1 MLFRNH
7 SGCYRSHWYSLYDG
21 NFVRPYCKKCAP
33 AFRKLYSGK
42 LQYLRREQ
50 SNKISISLPK
60 ILFHLGTIFGQ
71 TSHWAIL
78 LSRIVELASEK
89 NGESLVLTFFP
100 HPRMVL
106 RPEEHGVELL
116 STTTEKVDLLRESGI
131 NHLVIHPFSRDFS
144 AMSASQFI
152 QTIIAQK
159 LQASKLVI
167 GYDHRFGNQRAGS
180 ISELRLSGQKLGFE
194 VEEIPEQDIDAIA
207 ISSTRIRKALKDGR
221 VGEAAA
227 LLGRPYSLSGIVVRG
242 NRIGHSIGFP
252 TANIRIPESYKL
264 IPSEGVYLARFG
276 FGGKSFH
283 SMVSIGRRPTLE
295 SNGKLSIEA
304 HVLDFRVLIS

>member
-1 MLFRNH
+1 MKIYQSIDEFKPVNGLVVTIGTF
-7 SGCYRSHWYSLYDG
+7 DG
-21 NFVRPYCKKCAP
+21 V
-33 AFRKLYSGK
+33 
-42 LQYLRREQ
+42 
-50 SNKISISLPK
+50 
-60 ILFHLGTIFGQ
+60 HLG
-71 TSHWAIL
+71 HRKL

-144 AMSASQFI
+144 EMLAGQFI
-152 QTIIAQK
+152 QSVIVQK

-167 GYDHRFGNQRAGS
+167 GYDHRFGNQRTGS
-180 ISELRLSGQKLGFE
+180 IRELLQSGQKLGFE
-194 VEEIPEQDIDAIA
+194 VEEIPQQDIDTMA
-207 ISSTRIRKALKDGR
+207 ISSTRIRNALKEGR

-264 IPSEGVYLARFG
+264 IPSEGVYVARFV
-276 FGGKSFH
+276 FAGKSYN

-295 SNGKLSIEA
+295 SHGKLSIEA
-304 HVLDFRVLIS
+304 HVLDFNDDLYGAVVSVYLLEKLRDNIRFQDLDALKSQLQIDRQATMEFFKQQP

>member
-1 MLFRNH
+1 MKIYQSIDEFVPVEGLVVTIGTF
-7 SGCYRSHWYSLYDG
+7 DG
-21 NFVRPYCKKCAP
+21 V
-33 AFRKLYSGK
+33 
-42 LQYLRREQ
+42 
-50 SNKISISLPK
+50 
-60 ILFHLGTIFGQ
+60 HLG
-71 TSHWAIL
+71 HRKL
-78 LSRIVELASEK
+78 LSRIVELASEN

-131 NHLVIHPFSRDFS
+131 SHLVIQPFSRDFS

-152 QTIIAQK
+152 QTIIVQK
-159 LQASKLVI
+159 LQTSKLVI
-167 GYDHRFGNQRAGS
+167 GYDHRFGNQRTGS
-180 ISELRLSGQKLGFE
+180 ISELRQSGQKLGFE

-207 ISSTRIRKALKDGR
+207 ISSTRIRNALKEGR
-221 VGEAAA
+221 AGEATA

-242 NRIGHSIGFP
+242 NRIGHTIGFP

-264 IPSEGVYLARFG
+264 VPSEGVYVAKFV
-276 FGGKSFH
+276 FAGKSFN

-295 SNGKLSIEA
+295 SQGKLSIEA
-304 HVLDFRVLIS
+304 HVLDFNDDLYGAVVSVYLLEKLRENIRFQDLDALKSQLQLDRQATREFFKQQP

>member
-1 MLFRNH
+1 MKIYQSIDEFVPVEGLVVTIGTF
-7 SGCYRSHWYSLYDG
+7 DG
-21 NFVRPYCKKCAP
+21 V
-33 AFRKLYSGK
+33 
-42 LQYLRREQ
+42 
-50 SNKISISLPK
+50 
-60 ILFHLGTIFGQ
+60 HLG
-71 TSHWAIL
+71 HRKL
-78 LSRIVELASEK
+78 LSRIVELASEN

-131 NHLVIHPFSRDFS
+131 SHLVIQPFSRDFS

-152 QTIIAQK
+152 QTIIVQK
-159 LQASKLVI
+159 LQTSKLVI
-167 GYDHRFGNQRAGS
+167 GYDHRFGNQRTGS
-180 ISELRLSGQKLGFE
+180 ISELRQSGQKLGFE

-207 ISSTRIRKALKDGR
+207 ISSTRIRNALKEGWA
-221 VGEAAA
+221 GEATA

-242 NRIGHSIGFP
+242 NRIGHTIGFP

-264 IPSEGVYLARFG
+264 VPSEGVYVAKFV
-276 FGGKSFH
+276 FAGKSFN

-295 SNGKLSIEA
+295 SQGKLSIEA
-304 HVLDFRVLIS
+304 HVLDFNDDLYGAVVSVYLLEKLRENIRFQDLDALKSQLQLDRQATREFFKQQP

>member
-1 MLFRNH
+1 MKIYQSIDEFKPVNGLVVTIGTF
-7 SGCYRSHWYSLYDG
+7 DG
-21 NFVRPYCKKCAP
+21 V
-33 AFRKLYSGK
+33 
-42 LQYLRREQ
+42 
-50 SNKISISLPK
+50 
-60 ILFHLGTIFGQ
+60 HLG
-71 TSHWAIL
+71 HRKL
-78 LSRIVELASEK
+78 LSRIVELASE
-89 NGESLVLTFFP
+89 NHGESLVLTFFP

-144 AMSASQFI
+144 SMSASQFI
-152 QTIIAQK
+152 QSIIVQK

-167 GYDHRFGNQRAGS
+167 GYDHRFGNQRTGS
-180 ISELRLSGQKLGFE
+180 IRELLQSGQKLGFE
-194 VEEIPEQDIDAIA
+194 VEEIPQQDIDTMA
-207 ISSTRIRKALKDGR
+207 ISSTRIRNALKEGK

-227 LLGRPYSLSGIVVRG
+227 LLGRPYALSGIVVRG

-264 IPSEGVYLARFG
+264 IPSEGVYVARFVIV
-276 FGGKSFH
+276 GKSYN

-295 SNGKLSIEA
+295 SHGKLSIEA
-304 HVLDFRVLIS
+304 HVLDFNDDLYGAVVSVYLLEKLRDNIRFQDLDALKSQLQLDRQATMEFFKHKS

>member
-1 MLFRNH
+1 MKIYQSIDEFKPVAGLVVTIGTF
-7 SGCYRSHWYSLYDG
+7 DG
-21 NFVRPYCKKCAP
+21 V
-33 AFRKLYSGK
+33 
-42 LQYLRREQ
+42 
-50 SNKISISLPK
+50 
-60 ILFHLGTIFGQ
+60 HLG
-71 TSHWAIL
+71 HKKL

-264 IPSEGVYLARFG
+264 IPSEGVYLARFD
-276 FGGKSFH
+276 FAGKSFN

-304 HVLDFRVLIS
+304 HVLDFNDDLYGAVVSVYLLEKLRDNIRFQDLDALKSQLQTDREATKQFFNHQP